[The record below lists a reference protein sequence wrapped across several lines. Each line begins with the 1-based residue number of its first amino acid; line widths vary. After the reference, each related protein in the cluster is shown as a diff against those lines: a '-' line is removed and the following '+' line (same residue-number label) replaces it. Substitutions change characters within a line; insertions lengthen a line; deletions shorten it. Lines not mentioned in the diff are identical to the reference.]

1 MSCAAKRCSS
11 ASQFE
16 ARADLGTKR
25 CSTWLGR
32 VAAPACRALQRRR
45 QRNRLL
51 ELDERQLSDIGV
63 TKEQAR
69 EEARKPLWR

>member
-11 ASQFE
+11 VSQFD
-16 ARADLGTKR
+16 APADLGTKR
-25 CSTWLGR
+25 ASTLLGR
-32 VAAPACRALQRRR
+32 VAAPAYRALQRRR